1 MRSGQSSS
9 HGKNGRE
16 FDLRTINY
24 AVRPE
29 GTSEG
34 RTWRGREEG

>member
-29 GTSEG
+29 GSVLAPVKRDME
-34 RTWRGREEG
+34 